1 MAPVKYFSMP
11 RLELTAATLSV
22 KITMMLKETLDIRI
36 TSESFWRD
44 SQVVLCYIKNKS
56 QRLKIFVFNR
66 VQFIRDHTDVQQ
78 WQYVSTHDNA
88 ADDTSRGLDSEK
100 LSKIQRWFN
109 GPAFFWSSEKTW
121 LHDKQS
127 IKPVNEDDSEL
138 KNKLQLVIVKADI
151 TVTAKL
157 EMISASLIRIK
168 KIMAV
173 VLVAT
178 NVWIKRSFVPRGV

>member
-1 MAPVKYFSMP
+1 MAPVKCFSMP

-78 WQYVSTHDNA
+78 
-88 ADDTSRGLDSEK
+88 
-100 LSKIQRWFN
+100 
-109 GPAFFWSSEKTW
+109 
-121 LHDKQS
+121 
-127 IKPVNEDDSEL
+127 
-138 KNKLQLVIVKADI
+138 
-151 TVTAKL
+151 
-157 EMISASLIRIK
+157 
-168 KIMAV
+168 
-173 VLVAT
+173 
-178 NVWIKRSFVPRGV
+178 